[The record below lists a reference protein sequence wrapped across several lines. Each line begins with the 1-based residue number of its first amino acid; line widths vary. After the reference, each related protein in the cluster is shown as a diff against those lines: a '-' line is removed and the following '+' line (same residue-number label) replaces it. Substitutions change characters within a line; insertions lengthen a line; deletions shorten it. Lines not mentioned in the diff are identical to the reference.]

1 MAPVLLVVLL
11 LLVLADVDDRVNV
24 LAASILLMACFVCAI
39 NKCLIS
45 SVSISAVIRCF
56 KQGSTRVPVKAK
68 DQECHIS
75 DGIFK
80 SSRSSTPTRNVYE
93 RLASDNASTSASS
106 AHYSDNSEL
115 TFKPTIPQSSRAMT
129 VRVTTLLQLFYSIN

>member
-1 MAPVLLVVLL
+1 MFTSLSILKLTSLYIYRQQLSGWPYAEASFSSMADMVNPKNLMTVHYRPHQDYWQYVAPVLLVVLL
-11 LLVLADVDDRVNV
+11 VLVLAVVDDRVNV

-75 DGIFK
+75 DG
-80 SSRSSTPTRNVYE
+80 
-93 RLASDNASTSASS
+93 
-106 AHYSDNSEL
+106 
-115 TFKPTIPQSSRAMT
+115 
-129 VRVTTLLQLFYSIN
+129 LFSI